1 MAIDYDGENCL
12 KKGRSL
18 TMKVII
24 SRAELVALI
33 GKIQNVVPSKPSI
46 PILANVLVE
55 AVDDQ
60 LIISATDLT
69 VSMRAYAE
77 AKVQEEGAITLPARR
92 FFQLVRELTA
102 PQVEIHSASPE
113 IATVNA
119 GSSHFKVHG
128 MHKSEFPALP
138 DLSDG
143 TQFSISSASLKELL
157 SRSAFAAARD
167 DSRQVLNG
175 ILLQNVSQT
184 ATFIGTDG
192 KRLAKIYSTV
202 DLPQDFNAS
211 HIVPLKAV
219 EEMIRMLDV
228 KEEEPAK
235 ITLMA
240 DKIALELKSTT
251 LISKLLSGQFPDDS
265 RVIPQTKEQTISLH
279 REELMSLLRQVSLFT
294 SDHSSSVRFTF
305 TSGELHLSAT
315 SGEIGEG
322 RVNMPVNYGGEKLE
336 IAFNPV
342 YFLDILRHSKDET
355 VNFNV
360 SDSYNPG
367 LITDS
372 STAQFVIM
380 PMRLE

>member
-1 MAIDYDGENCL
+1 
-12 KKGRSL
+12 
-18 TMKVII
+18 MKVII
-24 SRAELVALI
+24 SRGELLALI
-33 GKIQNVVPSKPSI
+33 GKIQNVVPSKPAI

-55 AVDDQ
+55 ASDDQ

-69 VSMRAYAE
+69 VSMRVYAE

-102 PQVEIHSASPE
+102 PQVEIHSLSPE

-138 DLSDG
+138 DLSEG
-143 TQFSISSASLKELL
+143 MQFSLPAVAMKELF
-157 SRSAFAAARD
+157 SRTSFAAARD

-175 ILLQNVSQT
+175 ILLHNANQT

-192 KRLAKIYSTV
+192 KRLAKIHSSV
-202 DLPQDFNAS
+202 ELPAEHS
-211 HIVPLKAV
+211 GSYIIPLKAV
-219 EEMIRMLDV
+219 EEMIRVLDI

-235 ITLMA
+235 VTLMS
-240 DKIALELKSTT
+240 DKIALELKTTT
-251 LISKLLSGQFPDDS
+251 LISKLLSGQFPDVS
-265 RVIPQTKEQTISLH
+265 RVIPEGKEQAIALH

-294 SDHSSSVRFTF
+294 SDTSSSVRFSF
-305 TSGELHLSAT
+305 TTGELHLSAI

-322 RVNMPVNYGGEKLE
+322 KVKMPVNYAGEKLE
-336 IAFNPV
+336 IAFNPA
-342 YFLDILRHSKDET
+342 YFLDFLRHSKDET
-355 VNFNV
+355 VKFNV
-360 SDSYNPG
+360 TDSYNPG

>member
-1 MAIDYDGENCL
+1 
-12 KKGRSL
+12 
-18 TMKVII
+18 MKII
-24 SRAELVALI
+24 IPRLELVALI
-33 GKIQNVVPSKPSI
+33 GKIQNVVPSKPAI

-55 AVDDQ
+55 AIDDE

-77 AKVQEEGAITLPARR
+77 AKVLEEGSITLPARR

-102 PQVEIHSASPE
+102 PQVEIHTVSPE
-113 IATVNA
+113 IATINA
-119 GSSHFKVHG
+119 GSSHFKIHG
-128 MHKSEFPALP
+128 MHKSEFPSLP
-138 DLSDG
+138 DLSEG
-143 TQFSISSASLKELL
+143 TPFSIPSAALKELL

-175 ILLQNVSQT
+175 VLLQNRSQV

-192 KRLAKIYSTV
+192 KRLAKIHANI
-202 DLPQDFNAS
+202 DLPSDFAGS
-211 HIVPLKAV
+211 YIVPLKAA

-235 ITLMA
+235 ITLMS

-251 LISKLLSGQFPDDS
+251 LISKLLSGQFPDVS
-265 RVIPQTKEQTISLH
+265 RIIPESKEHAISLH
-279 REELMSLLRQVSLFT
+279 REELISLLRQVSLFT
-294 SDHSSSVRFTF
+294 SESSSSVRFSF

-322 RVNMPVNYGGEKLE
+322 KVNMPVNYSGEKLE

-355 VNFNV
+355 VKFNI

-372 STAQFVIM
+372 TTAQFVLM

>member
-1 MAIDYDGENCL
+1 
-12 KKGRSL
+12 
-18 TMKVII
+18 MKVII
-24 SRAELVALI
+24 SRLELLAMI
-33 GKIQNVVPSKPSI
+33 GKIQNVVGAKPAI

-55 AVDDQ
+55 AIDDQ

-69 VSMRAYAE
+69 VSMRVYAE
-77 AKVQEEGAITLPARR
+77 AKVQEEGSITLPARR

-102 PQVEIHSASPE
+102 PQVEIHTLSPE
-113 IATVNA
+113 VATINA

-128 MHKSEFPALP
+128 MHKSEFPALA
-138 DLSDG
+138 DLSEG
-143 TQFSISSASLKELL
+143 TQFSIAPAALKELL

-175 ILLQNVSQT
+175 ILLQNANQT

-192 KRLAKIYSTV
+192 KRLAKIHSAI
-202 DLPQDFNAS
+202 DLPQDFS
-211 HIVPLKAV
+211 GSFIVPLKAV
-219 EEMIRMLDV
+219 EEMIRILDI

-251 LISKLLSGQFPDDS
+251 LISKLLSGQFPDVS
-265 RVIPQTKEQTISLH
+265 RVIPTTPKEKAISLH

-294 SDHSSSVRFTF
+294 SDASSSVRFSF
-305 TSGELHLSAT
+305 SNGELHLSAT

-322 RVNMPVNYGGEKLE
+322 KVKMPANYGGEKLE

-342 YFLDILRHSKDET
+342 YFLDVLRHSKDET
-355 VNFNV
+355 VQFSV
-360 SDSYNPG
+360 TDSYNPG

-372 STAQFVIM
+372 SSAQFVIM

>member
-1 MAIDYDGENCL
+1 
-12 KKGRSL
+12 
-18 TMKVII
+18 MKILI
-24 SRAELVALI
+24 SRLELVALI
-33 GKIQNVVPSKPSI
+33 GKIQNVVPSKPAI

-77 AKVQEEGAITLPARR
+77 AKVLEEGSITLPARR

-102 PQVEIHSASPE
+102 PQVEIHTLSPE
-113 IATVNA
+113 IATINA
-119 GSSHFKVHG
+119 GSSHFKIQG
-128 MHKSEFPALP
+128 MHKSEFPSLP
-138 DLSDG
+138 DLSEG
-143 TQFSISSASLKELL
+143 TAFSISSSALKELL
-157 SRSAFAAARD
+157 ARSAFAAARD

-175 ILLQNVSQT
+175 ILLQNTAQM

-192 KRLAKIYSTV
+192 KRLAKIHAKV
-202 DLPQDFNAS
+202 NLPPDFTGS
-211 HIVPLKAV
+211 YIIPLKAV

-228 KEEEPAK
+228 KEEESVA

-251 LISKLLSGQFPDDS
+251 LISKLLSGQFPDVS
-265 RVIPQTKEQTISLH
+265 RVIPAQKEQSISLH

-294 SDHSSSVRFTF
+294 SESSSSVRFSF
-305 TSGELHLSAT
+305 TTGELHLSAT

-322 RVNMPVNYGGEKLE
+322 KVNMPVNYAGEKLE
-336 IAFNPV
+336 IAFNPI
-342 YFLDILRHSKDET
+342 YFLDVLRHSKDET
-355 VNFNV
+355 VKFNV
-360 SDSYNPG
+360 TDSYNPG